1 MRKIEIYTASTVR
14 GIRRQNGT
22 AYYMIRSGKAAK
34 LFKSDFY
41 NKNRDGAE
49 VYALMRAFVRALTKD
64 GKTGKT
70 NLSQKENTE
79 EETIVEVYTISNYV
93 RAGFKSLVQWQ
104 RGGWK
109 KENGSRIA
117 NAEEWET
124 IYRCCDALG
133 DIHIRAASPERQ
145 QEFEQKIIALEG
157 RAGKEKKEEQKG

>member
-22 AYYMIRSGKAAK
+22 AYYMIRSAETAK
-34 LFKSDFY
+34 LYKSDFY

-109 KENGSRIA
+109 KTNGSRIA

-145 QEFEQKIIALEG
+145 QEFEQKILALEG
-157 RAGKEKKEEQKG
+157 RTGKEKKEERKG